1 MDIIKKAAVL
11 VIGDEILSG
20 RTLDTNTQT
29 IAKKLGEVGIRL
41 VEARVI
47 PDDVDTIIKT
57 VHALRGAVD
66 YVFTTGGIG
75 PTHDDKTA
83 AAMAAAFGVPL
94 TRNADAWARL
104 VVHYKGEEQINPGRA
119 KMADI
124 PEGATLIDNPVS
136 AAPGFCLGN
145 VYVMAGVPHIM
156 AAMLDGII
164 PTLEGGTKL
173 LSRTVSADLAES
185 VLAAGLEAIEVAH
198 AGITIGS
205 YPRYNAGK
213 AAVAIVARG
222 TDPDA
227 LTKAIEAV
235 ADLMRSHGGEPVFE
249 GI

>member
-29 IAKKLGEVGIRL
+29 IAKKLGDVGIRL
-41 VEARVI
+41 SEARVI
-47 PDDVDTIIKT
+47 PDDVDTIIQT
-57 VHALRGAVD
+57 VHALRGVVD

-83 AAMAAAFGVPL
+83 AAMAAAFNVPL

-104 VVHYKGEEQINPGRA
+104 VVHYKGAEHINPGRA

-124 PEGATLIDNPVS
+124 PEGAALIDNPVS

-156 AAMLDGII
+156 AAMLDGIV

-185 VLAAGLEAIEVAH
+185 VLAAGLEAIEGAH
-198 AGITIGS
+198 EGITIGS

-222 TDPDA
+222 TDPDV
-227 LTKAIEAV
+227 LTKAIEEV
-235 ADLMRSHGGEPVFE
+235 AALMRTHGGDPVFE
-249 GI
+249 G